1 MAAYSFVI
9 AALSST
15 GGQAQPF
22 FGMLPFVF
30 MILVFY
36 FVAIRPMQTK
46 QKKLESMV
54 ASLKPRDRVLITPGI
69 FGTVVSIDE
78 ETSSL
83 LVRIDDNTKIR
94 VLKSAVAGLQDQGA
108 ETEKK

>member
-1 MAAYSFVI
+1 
-9 AALSST
+9 
-15 GGQAQPF
+15 
-22 FGMLPFVF
+22 MLPFVF

-36 FVAIRPMQTK
+36 FIAIRPMQTK
-46 QKKLESMV
+46 QKKLELMV